1 MKKLLSI
8 LILTISTLCVTSCG
22 IMNNNINAEQT
33 NLNVEIF
40 QTLSKTSALAHT
52 SLWSD
57 YKVVKIVTTKDVYY
71 DGKQI
76 SGLFVLV
83 DTYTYET
90 KDGRIKTVPVY
101 QRKSELR

>member
-1 MKKLLSI
+1 M
-8 LILTISTLCVTSCG
+8 T
-22 IMNNNINAEQT
+22 NNINAEQT

-57 YKVVKIVTTKDVYY
+57 YKIVKIVTTKDVYY

-83 DTYTYET
+83 DTYTY
-90 KDGRIKTVPVY
+90 KAMDGSIKTVPVY

>member
-1 MKKLLSI
+1 MKRLFTILL
-8 LILTISTLCVTSCG
+8 LTISTICITSCG
-22 IMNNNINAEQT
+22 IMTNINAEQT

-57 YKVVKIVTTKDVYY
+57 YKIVKIVTTKDVYY

-76 SGLFVLV
+76 SGLFVRV